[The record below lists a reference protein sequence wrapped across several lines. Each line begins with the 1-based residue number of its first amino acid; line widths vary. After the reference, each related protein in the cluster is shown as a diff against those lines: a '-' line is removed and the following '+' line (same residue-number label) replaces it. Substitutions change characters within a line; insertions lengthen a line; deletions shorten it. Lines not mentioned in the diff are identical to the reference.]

1 MNILVVDVGTSSMRG
16 VLFTHEGNELTE
28 KQHFYSVS
36 YMENSWVEQS
46 PSDWEN
52 ALYDIM
58 KAVSVEA
65 KKNEWSIDAV
75 TMTSQRS
82 LVIPVDKSIRPLC
95 NAIMWQNK
103 QKERLLYKSEQAAKG
118 KECTVRKVFKGGYF
132 LQLFGGFLEPYIPGS
147 VQRWELLQLSGC
159 TSIYQKNQDCHKREK
174 DF

>member
-16 VLFTHEGNELTE
+16 VLLTHEGNELTE

-82 LVIPVDKSIRPLC
+82 SVIPVDKSIRPLC
-95 NAIMWQNK
+95 NAIMWQDK
-103 QKERLLYKSEQAAKG
+103 QMERLLYKSEQAAKG
-118 KECTVRKVFKGGYF
+118 KECTVRKVFK
-132 LQLFGGFLEPYIPGS
+132 
-147 VQRWELLQLSGC
+147 VAGC
-159 TSIYQKNQDCHKREK
+159 ATERGQV
-174 DF
+174 